1 MKTFF
6 KINIE
11 CFSKWAQ
18 MYDPLLRDYN
28 SSPIFWR
35 VGNLIHV
42 NFSVLY
48 FCFTI
53 AKRCKTLK
61 RHPKCELFRKKH
73 NQISVG
79 DSTGVKTRLLISSAK
94 DRPALGHRMSV
105 VQLQRSQ
112 SRDTRLLEEGRARI
126 FQRGNVSPR
135 IYLRR
140 SWRILVPARVLIK
153 RAALSLFISHW
164 SARKTDET
172 FSTSW
177 RIHGT
182 RKFRA
187 SSRKDPKVEL
197 LRFESVRLSRHCW
210 KENLLLQKVFRR
222 GCNCTRKLRFTFH
235 YFTLACTFYFFFCF
249 CARVTRKIDFS
260 FTEIDLRIDF

>member
-126 FQRGNVSPR
+126 FQRGKRVSAD
-135 IYLRR
+135 LSSAELTDSR
-140 SWRILVPARVLIK
+140 SGARPDQTGRVKSLYIALVR
-153 RAALSLFISHW
+153 S
-164 SARKTDET
+164 
-172 FSTSW
+172 
-177 RIHGT
+177 
-182 RKFRA
+182 
-187 SSRKDPKVEL
+187 
-197 LRFESVRLSRHCW
+197 
-210 KENLLLQKVFRR
+210 
-222 GCNCTRKLRFTFH
+222 
-235 YFTLACTFYFFFCF
+235 
-249 CARVTRKIDFS
+249 
-260 FTEIDLRIDF
+260 